1 MEVKILSA
9 KFDIKDAHKIEVAK
23 QHGAYSQIGKA
34 VFHGTGGRHRRG
46 EKQWSARTWRGRFPG
61 RSEMVISAQGAQ

>member
-23 QHGAYSQIGKA
+23 EHGAYSTLDK
-34 VFHGTGGRHRRG
+34 VFSM
-46 EKQWSARTWRGRFPG
+46 KP
-61 RSEMVISAQGAQ
+61 